1 MKNKSGQKVFG
12 RKGIYAFPLFF
23 FFVVFLVMA
32 IAQFIEWNS
41 LAGFVCLITSGLFFL
56 RMLSFNSKKLIIE
69 NEKVRLESGLWL
81 KTIQEVRYDKIN
93 NINIHVGG
101 VLEFFTGN
109 DKTVRFSW
117 IDRCEDAKKAIED
130 KMWEPQQHSSEHNDL
145 DKIEKLGKL
154 YKDWI
159 LTKEEFDK
167 KKKELLNS

>member
-1 MKNKSGQKVFG
+1 MKNESGQQVFG
-12 RKGIYAFPLFF
+12 RKGIYTFPLFF

-32 IAQFIEWNS
+32 IAQFVEWNS

-109 DKTVRFSW
+109 DKPVRFSW

-130 KMWEPQQHSSEHNDL
+130 KMWKPQQHSSEHNL

-159 LTKEEFDK
+159 LTKEEFEK